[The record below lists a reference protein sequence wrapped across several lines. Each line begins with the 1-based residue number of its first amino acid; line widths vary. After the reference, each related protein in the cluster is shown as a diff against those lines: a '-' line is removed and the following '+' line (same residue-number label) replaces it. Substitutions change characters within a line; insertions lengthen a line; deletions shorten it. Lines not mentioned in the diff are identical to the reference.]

1 MRSGLALSLTLTLL
15 STTSCGPDAK
25 PKPTPVVEPPPR
37 IVVVTEGDPLCDVS
51 RYPKPTGGAIE
62 PRTVEADR
70 VCMTG
75 GTWRTC
81 IENGTAWRARAEA
94 YERCE
99 ERRAAAKAARE
110 HLTSADAGVE

>member
-1 MRSGLALSLTLTLL
+1 MRSGLALSLTLMLL
-15 STTSCGPDAK
+15 STTSCGSSR
-25 PKPTPVVEPPPR
+25 PKPEPVVEPPPR
-37 IVVVTEGDPLCDVS
+37 IVVVTESDPLCDVS

-62 PRTVEADR
+62 PRQVEADR

-81 IENGTAWRARAEA
+81 VEHGTAWRARAEA

-99 ERRAAAKAARE
+99 TRRAAAKAARE